1 MMMTT
6 LLQWGQQCQ
15 LEDGND
21 AIATRATTPL
31 QIKSNNA
38 IVTRAMTPAQQCQ
51 GRLRIDNG
59 NDANVM
65 RAAISIAM
73 MAKRPAHW
81 W

>member
-1 MMMTT
+1 M
-6 LLQWGQQCQ
+6 L
-15 LEDGND
+15 
-21 AIATRATTPL
+21 L

-73 MAKRPAHW
+73 MAKRPAH
-81 W
+81 